1 MNSYIVC
8 SGSLE
13 KAYEKALDMAAE
25 LTGKREKVLSGNH
38 PDVITCRKKEDKSE
52 FTVDLMRQIVS
63 DAAVMPNESD
73 CKVYILYDGELMNRE
88 AQNAALK
95 VLEEPPKG
103 VYFILLTRRMSAF
116 LQTIRSR
123 CAEIYLSSD
132 SGEDEEAMAF
142 ATEYLKTVAGG
153 NALELWK
160 FCEGSNKI
168 NIVTCKT
175 YCSAVQEAIADI
187 LCGRKD
193 SFGINTPKL
202 LAISELME
210 KCLKYLEAN
219 VSPKSIMGLLEIN
232 NF

>member
-1 MNSYIVC
+1 MNSYIIC
-8 SGSLE
+8 SGNLE
-13 KAYEKALDMAAE
+13 RAYEKALDMAAD
-25 LTGKREKVLSGNH
+25 LTGKREKVFSGNH
-38 PDVITCRKKEDKSE
+38 PDVITCRKKDDKSE

-123 CAEIYLSSD
+123 CSEIYLSSD
-132 SGEDEEAMAF
+132 SEENEEAAEF
-142 ATEYLKTVAGG
+142 AAGYLKTVAGG
-153 NALELWK
+153 DALELWK
-160 FCEGSNKI
+160 FCEGNNKI
-168 NIVTCKT
+168 NIATCKT
-175 YCSAVQEAIADI
+175 YCSAVQEAVADI

-193 SFGINTPKL
+193 SIGLDTARL
-202 LAISELME
+202 LEISGLMD

-232 NF
+232 S